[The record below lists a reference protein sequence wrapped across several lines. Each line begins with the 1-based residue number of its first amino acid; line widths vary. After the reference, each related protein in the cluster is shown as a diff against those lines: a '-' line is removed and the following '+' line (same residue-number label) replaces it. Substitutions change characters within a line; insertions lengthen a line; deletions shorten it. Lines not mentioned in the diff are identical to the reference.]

1 MPLGQKKKKNQKQ
14 NIKQK
19 QYCNQFSINLK
30 MVHILPQ
37 QKLFKKEAIFQL
49 QRKTPLGYKFNP
61 VDVGQHYI
69 KWKKIS
75 E

>member
-1 MPLGQKKKKNQKQ
+1 
-14 NIKQK
+14 
-19 QYCNQFSINLK
+19 

>member
-1 MPLGQKKKKNQKQ
+1 
-14 NIKQK
+14 
-19 QYCNQFSINLK
+19 

-61 VDVGQHYI
+61 VNQPRSHPPLELVNQVRCLSLLQVKRNGPSRVLQADGKV
-69 KWKKIS
+69 
-75 E
+75 